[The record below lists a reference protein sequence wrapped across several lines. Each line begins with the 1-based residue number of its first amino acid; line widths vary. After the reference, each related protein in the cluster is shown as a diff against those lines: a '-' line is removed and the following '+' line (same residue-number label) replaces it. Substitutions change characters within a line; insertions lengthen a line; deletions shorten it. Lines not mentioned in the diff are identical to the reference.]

1 MEKLTVFTHPN
12 QVLKQFDNGGRFF
25 DFASS
30 PEDGIITSGEIGRVA
45 GIFGNKQKK
54 VLYLALAINALD
66 GADKERILDSL
77 SDDMTVAYNKYL
89 PQELT
94 PSEALAKGVASSNA
108 IITGVP
114 TLVDSRK
121 ALNGFVIVPI
131 ATGKAVSMIMIPI
144 IERYD
149 VYELRDDVTSQTF
162 LIAHAK
168 GEGKLPETKV
178 KVAGVLKELKLKVE
192 GKEKTEIFL
201 EALYYCE

>member
-1 MEKLTVFTHPN
+1 MEKVTVFTHPAD
-12 QVLKQFDNGGRFF
+12 VLKQFDNGGRFF

-30 PEDGIITSGEIGRVA
+30 SDDGIITSGEIGKVA

-54 VLYLALAINALD
+54 VLYLGLAINALD
-66 GADKERILDSL
+66 VADKDRIIDSL
-77 SDDMTVAYNKYL
+77 SDDMMEAYEKYL

-94 PSEALAKGVASSNA
+94 PSGALEKGVASSNA

-114 TLVDSRK
+114 TLVDSRR
-121 ALNGFVIVPI
+121 ALNGFVIVPVS
-131 ATGKAVSMIMIPI
+131 TGKAISMIMIPI

-149 VYELRDDVTSQTF
+149 VYELRDEISSSTF

-168 GEGKLPETKV
+168 GEGKLPERKV
-178 KVAGVLKELKLKVE
+178 KVAGVLKELKLKVD
-192 GKEKTEIFL
+192 GKEKTELFL